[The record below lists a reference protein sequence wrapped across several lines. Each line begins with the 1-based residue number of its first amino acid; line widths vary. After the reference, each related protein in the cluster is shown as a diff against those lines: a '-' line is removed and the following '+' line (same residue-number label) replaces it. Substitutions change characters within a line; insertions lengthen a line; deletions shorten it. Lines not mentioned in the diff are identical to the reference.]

1 MDSPAD
7 KRAEVA
13 RLLAEG
19 VDKTE
24 IARRVGLARGTV
36 IRWAKQLGV
45 AQPPPSP
52 VAPDG
57 EAARTPTVDEVAER
71 ITRTRELRRERDELM
86 AVAGEKSFR
95 AHLEAILRDVA
106 PRFAPIPPMP
116 VWPGR
121 DDTSHEALLMLLSD
135 WHAFEEVKSDRV
147 MGFNEFNGPIL
158 CERVR
163 RLLLIQLSIKDRME
177 RGGGWSI
184 RKAVVALN
192 GDFVSGTIHEVERHS
207 DASNVIHAA
216 YATGHLIAAYLRDMA
231 PHFDEIRV
239 PCTSG
244 NHGRLP
250 DARRMQQKDPTRNW
264 DTVIYLFAM
273 AALRDVPNV
282 RFEIP
287 DSYFVRYAIEGWSFL
302 QFHGHDIKSWNAI
315 PYYGIDRF
323 GRNMNALHNGRS
335 ERIDYFLVS
344 HFHSLGGVPSSGGE
358 TFVNGSVIGGTEF
371 SVGALGR
378 CDRPAQWMFLVHPS
392 HGITSRWPILAEG
405 DRPVKPYPL
414 PEWPIAG

>member
-1 MDSPAD
+1 LAAPLKPDVKAAIRHLVIDKKITSPSVIAD
-7 KRAEVA
+7 RLDIGRVAARNYIRECRAEGESPPAPATPKVVTIDETA
-13 RLLAEG
+13 DR
-19 VDKTE
+19 
-24 IARRVGLARGTV
+24 IAR
-36 IRWAKQLGV
+36 
-45 AQPPPSP
+45 
-52 VAPDG
+52 
-57 EAARTPTVDEVAER
+57 
-71 ITRTRELRRERDELM
+71 TRDLRRERDELL

-95 AHLEAILRDVA
+95 AYLESIVRDVA
-106 PRFAPIPPMP
+106 PRFEPIPPMP
-116 VWPGR
+116 APEF
-121 DDTSHEALLMLLSD
+121 DEDTSSETLLMLLSD

-163 RLLLIQLSIKDRME
+163 RLLLTQLSIKDRLE

-184 RKAVVALN
+184 RRAEVACN
-192 GDFVSGTIHEVERHS
+192 GDFVSGTIHELERHS
-207 DASNVIHAA
+207 DASNVVHAVF
-216 YATGHLIAAYLRDMA
+216 ATGELLAAYLRDMA
-231 PHFDEIRV
+231 PHFDEINVR
-239 PCTSG
+239 CTSG

-273 AALRDVPNV
+273 SALRDVPNV
-282 RFEIP
+282 RFHIP
-287 DSYFVRYAIEGWSFL
+287 DSYFVRYEIERWSFL

-323 GRNMNALHNGRS
+323 GRNMNALHNSRS

-371 SVGALGR
+371 SVGALGK
-378 CDRPAQWMFLVHPS
+378 CDRPAQWMFLVHQD
-392 HGITSRWPILAEG
+392 HGITGRWPLLAEG
-405 DRPVKPYPL
+405 RTPVQPYPL
-414 PEWPIAG
+414 PEWPVVG